1 MVIFSLSMFLFL
13 NQERFSSGCYVLKCG
28 SSMFLKLLKI
38 CTAASVTETPSSH
51 GYLSI
56 TFPKIFLWLLPNIEQ
71 KRIFFLNNS
80 IVWCKNHRAM
90 KDLSGSGSF
99 VIQCLHFFIF
109 PTRTFYVFLKNI
121 SRKKKSIKLEG
132 LLCKGKSSQKF
143 RKCSS

>member
-38 CTAASVTETPSSH
+38 CNAASVTETPSSH

-56 TFPKIFLWLLPNIEQ
+56 TFPKTFLWLLPNIEQ
-71 KRIFFLNNS
+71 KRIFLNNS
-80 IVWCKNHRAM
+80 IVWCKNYRAM

-99 VIQCLHFFIF
+99 FIQCLQTLFHFPYAHILRIF
-109 PTRTFYVFLKNI
+109 EKYF
-121 SRKKKSIKLEG
+121 
-132 LLCKGKSSQKF
+132 SQKKIHKTG
-143 RKCSS
+143 RTSL